1 MYPVLFLIQFIIDRT
16 FLNRKRMTHGNQF
29 RCFFHAHDSSHPRHA
44 KDIAFF
50 DISLRNACH
59 DFRTYRN
66 ISGCQC
72 SPISNILSGNIHQ
85 CVKPFSMALSSWNLT
100 QIIFAACLI
109 LRQTVICNINY
120 LQYTHKPYCFASI
133 IQKQIPRVRFH
144 DTQGIR
150 LSVTVILFTPI
161 IQILSYI

>member
-1 MYPVLFLIQFIIDRT
+1 MLVNCFAHIINCQKRHLHTSQCFHLHTCFTFCLYCTENMDPVLFLIQFIIDRT

-66 ISGCQC
+66 ISGCQS
-72 SPISNILSGNIHQ
+72 SPISNILSGNIHHH
-85 CVKPFSMALSSWNLT
+85 CISFFIKMCKS
-100 QIIFAACLI
+100 IFHGFFLPEI
-109 LRQTVICNINY
+109 LRR
-120 LQYTHKPYCFASI
+120 LFWTH
-133 IQKQIPRVRFH
+133 V
-144 DTQGIR
+144 
-150 LSVTVILFTPI
+150 
-161 IQILSYI
+161 

>member
-59 DFRTYRN
+59 DLRTYRN

-72 SPISNILSGNIHQ
+72 SPIVTFFPETSTITAFPSLSK
-85 CVKPFSMALSSWNLT
+85 CVSPFSMAFSSLKSYADYFGRMSNLT
-100 QIIFAACLI
+100 SDC
-109 LRQTVICNINY
+109 Y
-120 LQYTHKPYCFASI
+120 LQY
-133 IQKQIPRVRFH
+133 Q
-144 DTQGIR
+144 
-150 LSVTVILFTPI
+150 LSTVYP
-161 IQILSYI
+161 